1 MAEIHQ
7 ILDGMNELSERVQNL
22 EAGATE
28 AEGQAQATQQELA
41 RSQAGVKRKGE
52 ERSSSATTG
61 GRDRR
66 VCVEASASASQR
78 IGFTAVR

>member
-7 ILDGMNELSERVQNL
+7 ILDGMNELSERAQNV
-22 EAGATE
+22 EARATE
-28 AEGQAQATQQELA
+28 AERQAQATQQELA

-52 ERSSSATTG
+52 ECSSSTTTG

-66 VCVEASASASQR
+66 VCVEVSASA
-78 IGFTAVR
+78 VRR